1 MINTT
6 VTFVGQETPDANYG
20 RGLIGAWALVYVGIA
35 VATSIFHYHNI
46 RFTTRL
52 RGGLIAL
59 VYQHA
64 VHTREV
70 DTGDIT
76 AVTLMGTDVERI
88 FHSMGMVHMVWGSL
102 LDIVVASW
110 LLGLQLSLACLA
122 PIVLVLGQLTIDPPV
137 SPA

>member
-1 MINTT
+1 M
-6 VTFVGQETPDANYG
+6 
-20 RGLIGAWALVYVGIA
+20 YVGIA
-35 VATSIFHYHNI
+35 VSTSIYQYHNL

-59 VYQHA
+59 VYHHA

-88 FHSMGMVHMVWGSL
+88 FNSMSAFHMVWGSL
-102 LDIVVASW
+102 VDIVVACW

-122 PIVLVLGQLTIDPPV
+122 PIVLVLGQLTIGLCMSPPD
-137 SPA
+137 